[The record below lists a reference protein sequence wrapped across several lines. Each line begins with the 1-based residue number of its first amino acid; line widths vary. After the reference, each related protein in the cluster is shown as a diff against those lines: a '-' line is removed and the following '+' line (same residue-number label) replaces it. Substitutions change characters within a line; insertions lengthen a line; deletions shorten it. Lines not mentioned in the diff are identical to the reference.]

1 MNSSRINDSY
11 VNREKLSQGF
21 QTNNWLIN
29 KHAEGVTHAASL
41 AQLPVRVN
49 TFNWVLGHI
58 IQARSGLLQLLGEE
72 ALVDEEVKAVYTR
85 GSQPVSHDDALPLSE
100 LLSLLEQS
108 TERITAAVND
118 ASDETLSAL
127 YDAERGTTIAERIAG
142 LNWHETYHMGQLE
155 ILRQAGGEL
164 PAFP

>member
-1 MNSSRINDSY
+1 MD
-11 VNREKLSQGF
+11 REKLIEDF
-21 QTNNWLIN
+21 QTNTWLIN

-41 AQLPVRVN
+41 AQLPVRAN

-58 IQARSGLLQLLGEE
+58 VQARSGLLQLLGEE
-72 ALVDEEVKAVYTR
+72 GLIDEEVKGVYTR
-85 GSQPVSHDDALPLSE
+85 GSQPISHDDALPLTE
-100 LLSLLEQS
+100 LLALLDQS
-108 TERITAAVND
+108 TRRIAEAISN

-127 YDAERGTTIAERIAG
+127 YDAERGTTIADRMAG

-164 PAFP
+164 PVFP

>member
-1 MNSSRINDSY
+1 MD
-11 VNREKLSQGF
+11 REKLIEGF

-41 AQLPVRVN
+41 AQLPVRTN

-58 IQARSGLLQLLGEE
+58 IQARSGLLQLLGE
-72 ALVDEEVKAVYTR
+72 ATLVDEEVKAVYTR
-85 GSQPVSHDDALPLSE
+85 GSQPITPDDALPPSK
-100 LLSLLEQS
+100 LLSLLDQS
-108 TERITAAVND
+108 TERIAAAVNN
-118 ASDETLSAL
+118 ASDETLNAL
-127 YDAERGTTIAERIAG
+127 YDKERGTTIADRIAG

-155 ILRQAGGEL
+155 ILRQAAGEL